1 MALTEKYTGKLTEA
15 LVLARTRATD
25 LDSVCK
31 LNCWGS
37 SIKDVSIVRQM
48 PSLEVCSL
56 SVNEVDTLRDFAH
69 CPNLQELYIRKN
81 NVKCLTDIQ
90 YLKKLPKLRV
100 LWLSENPCAAGENYR
115 MTVLKTL
122 PNLQKLDNKA
132 VTEEEINLAL
142 DEGEDLHTL
151 PLTPPAT
158 QPIKSLLSDQ
168 PLQKLEVVE
177 VNQPASKPTEP
188 VHTDSQL
195 ENGDARGDA
204 AHVDEVAAA
213 GTVTQQTESGDYN
226 DADKPLDRVTTTR
239 QDVQETDSPRDSVNT
254 AASQGD
260 TQCVESSRD
269 KVKEEA
275 VTLSWEETNRIREQ
289 LGLKPLPKAKIITP
303 RSSSTSL
310 TKSRNANILQSVLLL
325 VRELDRDS
333 LEVVHSAIKTRMEA
347 L

>member
-25 LDSVCK
+25 LESVCK

-81 NVKCLTDIQ
+81 NVKNLTDIQ
-90 YLKKLPKLRV
+90 YLKKLPKLRM
-100 LWLSENPCAAGENYR
+100 LWLSENPCATENNYR

-132 VTEEEINLAL
+132 VTEDEINQAL
-142 DEGEDLHTL
+142 DEGDDLHTL

-158 QPIKSLLSDQ
+158 QPIQSLLSDQ
-168 PLQKLEVVE
+168 PLHQRD
-177 VNQPASKPTEP
+177 VNQPASKPTEIL
-188 VHTDSQL
+188 HTDSQL
-195 ENGDARGDA
+195 ENGDGHGDA
-204 AHVDEVAAA
+204 ADVVEVAAA
-213 GTVTQQTESGDYN
+213 ETVTHQTVPGDGKG
-226 DADKPLDRVTTTR
+226 ADMSPDSVTTAQ
-239 QDVQETDSPRDSVNT
+239 QDPPGTDCPPDSVNT
-254 AASQGD
+254 AAAQGD
-260 TQCVESSRD
+260 ALCVESSRD
-269 KVKEEA
+269 KAKEEA

-289 LGLKPLPKAKIITP
+289 LGLKPLPKAKIFTP

-333 LEVVHSAIKTRMEA
+333 LEVVHSTVKTRMEA

>member
-15 LVLARTRATD
+15 LALARTRATD
-25 LDSVCK
+25 LESVCK

-56 SVNEVDTLRDFAH
+56 SVNEVETLKDFAH

-81 NVKCLTDIQ
+81 NVKSLTDIK

-100 LWLSENPCAAGENYR
+100 LWLSENPCATGDNYR

-132 VTEEEINLAL
+132 VTEEEVNQAL

-168 PLQKLEVVE
+168 PVQ
-177 VNQPASKPTEP
+177 QSASRPSETVDK
-188 VHTDSQL
+188 DSML
-195 ENGDARGDA
+195 ENGDACGDA

-213 GTVTQQTESGDYN
+213 ETASQQTESGDYN
-226 DADKPLDRVTTTR
+226 DTDKPVDQVTTTR
-239 QDVQETDSPRDSVNT
+239 LDLQDTDSPRDSVNS
-254 AASQGD
+254 AASQKVA
-260 TQCVESSRD
+260 QCGESSRD
-269 KVKEEA
+269 KAKEEA

-333 LEVVHSAIKTRMEA
+333 LEVVHSAVKTRMEA